1 MVFMIR
7 DMCLR
12 ACLIGLVL
20 ASCPAPAPATS
31 TGTSEAGTSEAGAT
45 TEEMFSGTGDAST
58 TEAAPT
64 TTEAPTS
71 ATSGPDG
78 PLHPDPGQPRYVEI
92 GEVVVLD
99 GSASTGAALYQWDPG
114 DGSPVGEPSENSVL
128 EVMYAETGRYK
139 PILTVY
145 DGQGGKLSASVTITA
160 TRPAVWQPR
169 HSSTVQLL
177 GSGEPLTAAVVSTD
191 SNEVMIATRDDSW
204 AQRSIAT
211 AAGPRTLSE
220 MGAWIVVAAQD
231 AGVLEFHRWDG
242 PHAVHTLELGHGSR
256 PFGVVAAG
264 DTVYAALQG
273 PGRLAVAQF
282 DGMSAPVLKDMI
294 EVGFDA
300 RGVTLLP
307 DGRVAVTRWRS
318 PTSGGVLAIVDVA
331 QGEVVETWG
340 LGFDPQAASDTE
352 VGGVPSYLSQ
362 LVVSPTADLAVVP
375 AIQVNVLQG
384 LFLDGETLDA
394 DQVMRAIVAYV
405 ALPDGTE
412 QFARRKQFDNRG
424 LASAAVFSPRG
435 DYLYVATRG
444 PQTVERVDV
453 FSGDS
458 SGNLFKVGYAPE
470 GLAVSPDGRWLFVDA
485 SLSRELVVHDT
496 RVFDEPGLPATRLPI
511 PSAEPLAPEVL
522 RGKQLFNDS
531 EDDRLSKDDYIA
543 CAHCHLDGESDLQ
556 VWDFT
561 ERGEGLR
568 DTPALLGHA
577 GFGDGPIHWS
587 ANFDEIQ
594 DFEHD
599 IRGGFGGAGLLG
611 DADWEAGTHSQTLG
625 DPKAGLS
632 ADLDAL
638 AAYVTSLTAEPDSPF
653 RGPLGELTPEAE
665 LGRALFESAELACTT
680 CHEGQRL
687 TDSQWVDPGV
697 PLLHDVGTLGPG
709 SGQRLGMMLTG
720 LDTPTLHGLWRT
732 PPYLHDGAA
741 ATLFEVIGARNPDD
755 LHGVTSALDD
765 EERAALV
772 AYLLCLDGQV
782 D

>member
-1 MVFMIR
+1 MARNLAIWT
-7 DMCLR
+7 CLFG
-12 ACLIGLVL
+12 LITGG
-20 ASCPAPAPATS
+20 CPGPGPAAS
-31 TGTSEAGTSEAGAT
+31 TGTSDGEIGT
-45 TEEMFSGTGDAST
+45 EMSSGTADDSSSGTDATGT
-58 TEAAPT
+58 TTAVPT

-71 ATSGPDG
+71 GTTGPDG
-78 PLHPDPGQPRYVEI
+78 PLHPDPGEPRYVLI
-92 GEVVVLD
+92 GEAVVLD
-99 GSASTGAALYQWDPG
+99 GSASTGAVLYQWDPG
-114 DGSPVGEPSENSVL
+114 DGSPASEPSADPVFMA
-128 EVMYAETGRYK
+128 MYAEPGRYK

-160 TRPAVWQPR
+160 TKPAVWQPR
-169 HSSTVQLL
+169 HSSTVVQL
-177 GSGEPLTAAVVSTD
+177 GEADAVAVVSAD
-191 SNEVMIATRDDSW
+191 SDEVMIAEWSGDEFAVAR
-204 AQRSIAT
+204 RIAT
-211 AAGPRTLSE
+211 AAGPRTVSD
-220 MGAWIVVAAQD
+220 MGEWIAVAAQD
-231 AGVLEFHRWDG
+231 AGVLEFRRWDG
-242 PHAVHTLELGHGSR
+242 GDAGHALALGHGSR

-264 DTVYAALQG
+264 TTVYAALQG
-273 PGRLAVAQF
+273 PGRLAVVEF
-282 DGMSAPVLKDMI
+282 DGQNPPVLQDMI

-318 PTSGGVLAIVDVA
+318 PPSGGEVSIVDVA
-331 QGEVVETWG
+331 QGEVVETWP
-340 LGFDPQAASDTE
+340 LQFDPQQASDTE

-362 LVVSPTADLAVVP
+362 VAVSPTADLAALP
-375 AIQVNVLQG
+375 ALQVNVMQG
-384 LFLDGETLDA
+384 LFLNGQTLDP

-405 ALPDGTE
+405 ALPAGAE
-412 QFARRKQFDNRG
+412 QFERRKQFDNRG
-424 LASAAVFSPRG
+424 LASAAAFSPRG

-470 GLAVSPDGRWLFVDA
+470 GLAVSRDGRWLFVDA
-485 SLSRELVVHDT
+485 SLSRELVVYDT
-496 RVFDEPGLPATRLPI
+496 GVFDSPGPAVARLQI
-511 PSAEPLAPEVL
+511 PSSEPLAPAVL

-556 VWDFT
+556 VWDFS

-568 DTPALLGHA
+568 DTAALLGHA
-577 GFGDGPIHWS
+577 GLGDGPIHWS
-587 ANFDEIQ
+587 ANFDEVQ

-599 IRGGFGGAGLLG
+599 IRGGFGGAGLLD

-632 ADLDAL
+632 EDLDAL
-638 AAYVTSLTAEPDSPF
+638 AAYLATLTEEPTSPF

-665 LGRALFESAELACTT
+665 LGRTLFESDELACTT
-680 CHEGQRL
+680 CHKGQRL

-709 SGQRLGMMLTG
+709 SGQRLGMALTG

-732 PPYLHDGAA
+732 PPYLHDGSA
-741 ATLFEVIGARNPDD
+741 ATLGEVLGAKNPDD